1 MFLIQNSSY
10 LNKASIVKHPVEKF
24 RENEQQEEG
33 FSYGT
38 FSVHIRL
45 QTSHTTCLMLLL
57 LLATLRCYDRILPL
71 WSRETRG
78 CSVHEP
84 NCNSCQGLNWRGA
97 NIYLLASSPPFPS
110 KTNAYHSVVRILLYN
125 KCTQFY
131 KFLKIL
137 QVFETLLARSDMT
150 ALFNIIEIFKH
161 Y

>member
-97 NIYLLASSPPFPS
+97 NIYLLASSPLSLQKLMHITVLYEYFCTINALNF
-110 KTNAYHSVVRILLYN
+110 TNS
-125 KCTQFY
+125 
-131 KFLKIL
+131 
-137 QVFETLLARSDMT
+137 
-150 ALFNIIEIFKH
+150 
-161 Y
+161 